1 MDLKKLIKSGK
12 HLEETQVKSIVYDI
26 LCGLNYLH
34 KAKIIHRDLKPGNIL
49 VNNDCTIQ
57 ICDFGLARSMEGI
70 YRQETVVEEPQN
82 EPESPDKVM
91 IDLSLQEQSSI
102 DSPSKGHSPNKATE
116 NDLQTPKSNLRKERI
131 NNTRPILVFNDARS
145 LTTVMEDSESKIS
158 LQNSVTSYDW

>member
-1 MDLKKLIKSGK
+1 
-12 HLEETQVKSIVYDI
+12 
-26 LCGLNYLH
+26 
-34 KAKIIHRDLKPGNIL
+34 
-49 VNNDCTIQ
+49 
-57 ICDFGLARSMEGI
+57 MEGI
-70 YRQETVVEEPQN
+70 YRPETVVEETQN

-102 DSPSKGHSPNKATE
+102 DSPSKGQSPNKATE